1 LPDYQAQKMRFRVRF
16 SKTGRARYLSHLTV
30 VRVFQRAL
38 HRMEAPLSYTGG
50 FSKRPRTV
58 FTPPVSLGVE
68 SLCEAADFILYQ
80 NMDLN
85 VLETGLKMEMPLG
98 FQILKVETIPFDVP
112 DAMNAFDVV
121 EYEVVPDGVDQVE
134 PVAASLN
141 SDLAIFLK
149 KESAVITF
157 ETEKGRRT
165 KDVKQFVLSAQVNG
179 TGPELKIRLELDLK
193 SPQSVKLERLL
204 PCVFPSF
211 EWARKGWSATR
222 MDMRA
227 PKGV

>member
-1 LPDYQAQKMRFRVRF
+1 
-16 SKTGRARYLSHLTV
+16 
-30 VRVFQRAL
+30 
-38 HRMEAPLSYTGG
+38 
-50 FSKRPRTV
+50 
-58 FTPPVSLGVE
+58 
-68 SLCEAADFILYQ
+68 
-80 NMDLN
+80 
-85 VLETGLKMEMPLG
+85 MPLG